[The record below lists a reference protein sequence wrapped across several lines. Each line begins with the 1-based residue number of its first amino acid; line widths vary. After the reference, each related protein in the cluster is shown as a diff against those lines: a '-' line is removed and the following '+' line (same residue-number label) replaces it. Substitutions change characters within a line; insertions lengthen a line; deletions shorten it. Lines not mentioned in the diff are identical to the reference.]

1 MTRMSISMHNPL
13 FKSVIAGLLML
24 LALTGCTL
32 NQPQPTPFPTPDLPR
47 VRFLFPVNKT
57 QIAEGAEIQADIV
70 AEDTSFGIAKIVFM
84 VDGVQINEGM
94 PEGNPVSVFRVS
106 MNWVARAPGAHT
118 LHAIAYR
125 ADGTPSDEVII
136 LVDVVSPIP

>member
-1 MTRMSISMHNPL
+1 MTRMSISMGNPVSR
-13 FKSVIAGLLML
+13 FIIAVLLMMIA
-24 LALTGCTL
+24 LAGCTL
-32 NQPQPTPFPTPDLPR
+32 NQAQPTPFPTPDLPR

-70 AEDTSFGIAKIVFM
+70 AEDSNFGIARIIFM

-94 PEGNPVSVFRVS
+94 PEGDPVAVFRVS

-125 ADGTPSDEVII
+125 ADGTPSDETII
-136 LVDVVSPIP
+136 LVDVVSPIQ

>member
-1 MTRMSISMHNPL
+1 MGNPV
-13 FKSVIAGLLML
+13 FKSAITGLLMVIA
-24 LALTGCTL
+24 LAGCTL

-47 VRFLFPVNKT
+47 VRFLFPINNT

-70 AEDTSFGIAKIVFM
+70 AEDNSFGIAKIIFM

-94 PEGNPVSVFRVS
+94 PEGDPVAVFRVS
-106 MNWVARAPGAHT
+106 MNWVARAPGGHT

-125 ADGTPSDEVII
+125 ADGTPSTESII
-136 LVDVVSPIP
+136 LVDVVSPIQ